1 MLIEVVST
9 PLRKPAT
16 AAGTRAAAARSR
28 SCHSAAAITA
38 IPTPI

>member
-9 PLRKPAT
+9 PLRNPA
-16 AAGTRAAAARSR
+16 AGAGTRAAVARWR

-38 IPTPI
+38 TPTPT